1 MSFKKNLFKKRPDNI
16 FLDENKNIKI
26 GDFGLASL
34 ENLKLTHQS
43 SAESSEVYSHSET
56 FEQHNNLSSNLPNIN
71 MRRVKSFN
79 IGTPLYTSPE
89 QEKGGDYNA
98 KTDIYSLG
106 LILFEMLAA
115 FSTNHERYLSF
126 KQIRDKGKLPEN
138 FKQKFEVET
147 DLIMKIVHKNADNR
161 HDTKEVIK
169 IIDTILSKLD

>member
-1 MSFKKNLFKKRPDNI
+1 M
-16 FLDENKNIKI
+16 
-26 GDFGLASL
+26 
-34 ENLKLTHQS
+34 NLK
-43 SAESSEVYSHSET
+43 
-56 FEQHNNLSSNLPNIN
+56 
-71 MRRVKSFN
+71 RVKSFN

-126 KQIRDKGKLPEN
+126 KQIKEKGKLPEN

-147 DLIMKIVHKNADNR
+147 DLIMKIVNKNAENR

-169 IIDTILSKLD
+169 IIDNILNKLV